1 MQEEL
6 VPDDPN
12 LDPNDAVN
20 QIADRFWEGVLERD
34 PIQATMLA
42 DDRYDDQLPDLGP
55 NGRRAAARAYRDVL
69 HETDAVDERQL
80 EPEQQITRDMLRI
93 VATNELEALEHKLY
107 QLSVD
112 QIYGVQTLPIM
123 LSQYQPADGEERL
136 ERLLTRFGKYP
147 TLIDEH
153 IGTLR
158 EGIADGRTAA
168 AVPVRRTIEQIE
180 RMLATPAADS
190 PAVALAKVS
199 DDASRARVAQAV
211 EQHVYPALRQL
222 RDFMADEYEPHARQL
237 PGISGTPDG
246 DAAYRLAIRMQ
257 TTLSIDAQEV
267 HDFGLADL
275 DRIEAEMD
283 EIAHRL
289 GHADRNAMRQALRDD
304 PANHTDNPS
313 RLIELASDQ
322 TARAVAT
329 APEYFGRLPE
339 AECIVKAVEA
349 YREQESPPAF
359 YMPPAPDGSR
369 PGEYYLNTYQPGERQ
384 LHKIASITFHEATPG
399 HHFQLAIEQELEGLP
414 RFRIHGSRMVGV
426 AYVEGWG
433 LYCERLADEMGLYL
447 NDLERFGMLET
458 QAFRAARLVVDS
470 GLHAFE
476 WTRDQAIATMSE
488 RGTLPGVDA
497 AIEVDRYTIWPGQ
510 ALTYKLGQRE
520 LERLRGEVSQR
531 LGDRF
536 ELRAFHDEV
545 LGHGALPLATLA
557 KYVPAWV
564 QTAIGPRD

>member
-1 MQEEL
+1 
-6 VPDDPN
+6 VPDDSTRDPN
-12 LDPNDAVN
+12 LDPNDAIN
-20 QIADRFWEGVLERD
+20 ALADRFWEGVLERD

-42 DDRYDDQLPDLGP
+42 DHRYDDRLPDLGP
-55 NGRRAAARAYRDVL
+55 AGREAAARAYRDVL
-69 HETDAVDERQL
+69 VETDAIDERQL

-107 QLSVD
+107 QLGVD
-112 QIYGVQTLPIM
+112 QIYGIQTLPIQ
-123 LSQYQPADGEERL
+123 LSQYQEADNAERL
-136 ERLLTRFGKYP
+136 QNLLTRFEQYP
-147 TLIDEH
+147 NLIDQH

-158 EGIADGRTAA
+158 EGIDDGRTAA

-180 RMLATPAADS
+180 RMLATPAGES
-190 PAVALAKVS
+190 PAVTLAKVAEES
-199 DDASRARVAQAV
+199 ARDRVREAV
-211 EQHVYPALRQL
+211 ERYVYPALQRL
-222 RDFMADEYEPHARQL
+222 RDFMADDYEQHARDL

-246 DAAYRLAIRMQ
+246 DEAYRLSIRMQ
-257 TTLSIDAQEV
+257 TTLPEGAQAV

-283 EIAHRL
+283 ALAHRL
-289 GHADRNAMRQALRDD
+289 GHADRHAMRQALKED

-339 AECIVKAVEA
+339 AECIVKAVEP

-369 PGEYYLNTYQPGERQ
+369 PGEYYLNTYQPEERQ

-476 WTRDQAIATMSE
+476 WTRDRAIEVMSA
-488 RGTLPGVDA
+488 RGTLPAVDA

-520 LERLRGEVSQR
+520 LERSRAEVSQR

-536 ELRAFHDEV
+536 DLRAFHDQV

-557 KYVPAWV
+557 RYLPAWV
-564 QTAIGPRD
+564 ESAVNPRG